1 MFFQLLH
8 VSRGKRLEQSS
19 TLSMCATQPFSL
31 YSTRCG
37 EVICSMGRSYIN
49 VRRASPPPFPPH
61 EMSRTTFELPLAA
74 FLQTSRPVVGPHS
87 VLWNIYWSSF
97 PGVLRPE
104 SEVNHLP
111 VSSAE
116 VKDQWSST
124 STHEFDVCVTV
135 HHI

>member
-49 VRRASPPPFPPH
+49 VRRASPPPFPLTKCPEPH
-61 EMSRTTFELPLAA
+61 LNCHLLLF
-74 FLQTSRPVVGPHS
+74 FKRPDR
-87 VLWNIYWSSF
+87 LWAHTASF
-97 PGVLRPE
+97 GTYTGLLSLGYYGRRVKLITCLYLVQKLRI
-104 SEVNHLP
+104 SGALLLLTNLMYV
-111 VSSAE
+111 
-116 VKDQWSST
+116 
-124 STHEFDVCVTV
+124 
-135 HHI
+135 